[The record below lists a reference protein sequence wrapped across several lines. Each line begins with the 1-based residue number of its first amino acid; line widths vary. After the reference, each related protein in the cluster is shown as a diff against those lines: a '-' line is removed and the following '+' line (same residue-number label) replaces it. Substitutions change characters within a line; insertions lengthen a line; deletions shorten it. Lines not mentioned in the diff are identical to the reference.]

1 MRGRLTSI
9 ADLPMSEST
18 RRRNPGLHVTGAGV
32 SPFVASLAAEQGT
45 KRDRLRQSKKPLLNS
60 NETAFLAHLQATMPG
75 AHIHAQE
82 LHLGLANGV
91 RYTPDF
97 LTFEPFSGRLCF
109 WEVKGTRKI
118 FDGAGEKLK
127 IAAAKYRWAVF
138 TLVWREDGEWQQQ
151 RILP

>member
-1 MRGRLTSI
+1 
-9 ADLPMSEST
+9 
-18 RRRNPGLHVTGAGV
+18 
-32 SPFVASLAAEQGT
+32 
-45 KRDRLRQSKKPLLNS
+45 
-60 NETAFLAHLQATMPG
+60 
-75 AHIHAQE
+75 
-82 LHLGLANGV
+82 V

-97 LTFEPFSGRLCF
+97 LTLEPFSGRLCF

-138 TLVWREDGEWQQQ
+138 TLVWREDGEWQQP